1 MGKVSGRTKSPARKE
16 AEVRLQKAVGQR
28 LRAVRDVLGLNQAEF
43 GRRAKLAPNTYNM
56 IELGERMPSILVAIA
71 ICDAH
76 RLTLDFIFRGDT
88 GDLPH
93 GMGRAIDAMLDARS
107 EHLSS
112 SS

>member
-43 GRRAKLAPNTYNM
+43 GRRAKLAPT
-56 IELGERMPSILVAIA
+56 ILVAIA